1 MCYSE
6 NRARTRP
13 ISFEQFRAV
22 KPRNIP
28 AVQLRRNKLS
38 NRLWEQ
44 IQLATA
50 QQTGTEF
57 APVRTRSYKDTETG
71 VRKHITAAKRVKQ
84 WWFTAENGKLVVNV
98 RYGARLIELAKGK
111 TAVEVASNDQLV
123 PTLELLKQAVEAGEL
138 DAQIAAASEKLRDGF
153 GK

>member
-1 MCYSE
+1 MATLS
-6 NRARTRP
+6 TLKL
-13 ISFEQFRAV
+13 STAV
-22 KPRNIP
+22 KPRNVP

-71 VRKHITAAKRVKQ
+71 IRKHVTAAKRVKQ
-84 WWFTAENGKLVVNV
+84 WWFTADNGKLLINV

-111 TAVEVASNDQLV
+111 TAVEVASTADLV
-123 PTLELLKQAVEAGEL
+123 PTLELIKQAVEAGEL
-138 DAQIAAASEKLRDGF
+138 DAQIASASEKLRDGF

>member
-1 MCYSE
+1 MATLSSLKLS
-6 NRARTRP
+6 A
-13 ISFEQFRAV
+13 AV

-71 VRKHITAAKRVKQ
+71 IRKQITAAKRVKQ
-84 WWFTAENGKLVVNV
+84 WWFTADNGKLVVNV
-98 RYGARLIELAKGK
+98 RYGTRLIELAKGK
-111 TAVEVASNDQLV
+111 TAVEVASKADLV
-123 PTLELLKQAVEAGEL
+123 PTLELIKQAVEAGEL
-138 DAQIAAASEKLRDGF
+138 DAQIEAASIKLREGF

>member
-1 MCYSE
+1 MATVSTLKLS
-6 NRARTRP
+6 AT
-13 ISFEQFRAV
+13 V
-22 KPRNIP
+22 KPRNVP

-50 QQTGTEF
+50 QLTGTEF
-57 APVRTRSYKDTETG
+57 APVRTRSYKDEETG
-71 VRKHITAAKRVKQ
+71 VRKHVTTAKRVKQ
-84 WWFTAENGKLVVNV
+84 WWFTAENGKLIVNV

-111 TAVEVASNDQLV
+111 TAVEVASKADLV
-123 PTLELLKQAVEAGEL
+123 PTLELIKQAVEAGEL
-138 DAQIAAASEKLRDGF
+138 DVQIEAASKKLLDGF

>member
-1 MCYSE
+1 MATLS
-6 NRARTRP
+6 TLKL
-13 ISFEQFRAV
+13 SSVV

-38 NRLWEQ
+38 NRLYEQ

-71 VRKHITAAKRVKQ
+71 IRKQITAAKRVKQ
-84 WWFTAENGKLVVNV
+84 WWFTADNGKLIVNV
-98 RYGARLIELAKGK
+98 RYGTRVIELAKGK
-111 TAVEVASNDQLV
+111 TAVEVASAADLV
-123 PTLELLKQAVEAGEL
+123 PTLELIKKAVEAGEL
-138 DAQIAAASEKLRDGF
+138 DTQIAAASEKLRDGF

>member
-1 MCYSE
+1 MATLSSLKLS
-6 NRARTRP
+6 A
-13 ISFEQFRAV
+13 AV

-28 AVQLRRNKLS
+28 AVQLRRNKIS
-38 NRLWEQ
+38 DRLWEQ

-71 VRKHITAAKRVKQ
+71 LRKQVAAPKRVKQ
-84 WWFTAENGKLVVNV
+84 WWFTADNGKLVINV
-98 RYGARLIELAKGK
+98 RYGARVIELAKGK
-111 TAVEVASNDQLV
+111 TAVEVATKADLV
-123 PTLELLKQAVEAGEL
+123 PTLELIKQAVEAGEL

>member
-1 MCYSE
+1 MATLS
-6 NRARTRP
+6 TLKL
-13 ISFEQFRAV
+13 STAV

-28 AVQLRRNKLS
+28 AVQLRRNKIS
-38 NRLWEQ
+38 DRLWEQ

-71 VRKHITAAKRVKQ
+71 VRKQITAAKRVKQ
-84 WWFTAENGKLVVNV
+84 WWFTAENGKLIVNV
-98 RYGARLIELAKGK
+98 RYGTRLIELAKGK
-111 TAVEVASNDQLV
+111 TAVEVASTADLV
-123 PTLELLKQAVEAGEL
+123 PTLELIKQAVEAGEL

>member
-1 MCYSE
+1 MATLS
-6 NRARTRP
+6 TLKL
-13 ISFEQFRAV
+13 STTV
-22 KPRNIP
+22 KPRNVP

-38 NRLWEQ
+38 NRLYEQ

-57 APVRTRSYKDTETG
+57 APVRTRSYLDTETG
-71 VRKHITAAKRVKQ
+71 IRKHVTAAKRVKQ
-84 WWFTAENGKLVVNV
+84 WWFTADNGKLFLNV
-98 RYGARLIELAKGK
+98 RYGARVIELAKGK
-111 TAVEVASNDQLV
+111 TAVEVATKADLV
-123 PTLELLKQAVEAGEL
+123 PTLELIKQAVEAGEL

>member
-1 MCYSE
+1 MATLSSLKLS
-6 NRARTRP
+6 A
-13 ISFEQFRAV
+13 AV

-50 QQTGTEF
+50 HQTGTEF

-71 VRKHITAAKRVKQ
+71 VRKHVTSAKRVKQ
-84 WWFTAENGKLVVNV
+84 WWFTAENGKLIVNV
-98 RYGARLIELAKGK
+98 RYGTRLIELAKGK
-111 TAVEVASNDQLV
+111 TAVEVASTADLV
-123 PTLELLKQAVEAGEL
+123 PTLELIKQAVEAGEL
-138 DAQIAAASEKLRDGF
+138 DVQIEAASEKLRDGF
-153 GK
+153 GT

>member
-1 MCYSE
+1 MATLS
-6 NRARTRP
+6 TLKL
-13 ISFEQFRAV
+13 STAV

-71 VRKHITAAKRVKQ
+71 IRKQITAAKRVKQ
-84 WWFTAENGKLVVNV
+84 WWFTADNGKLLVNV
-98 RYGARLIELAKGK
+98 RYGTRLIELAKGK
-111 TAVEVASNDQLV
+111 TAVEVASAADLV
-123 PTLELLKQAVEAGEL
+123 PTLELIKQAVEAGEL
-138 DAQIAAASEKLRDGF
+138 DVQIAAASEKLRDGF
-153 GK
+153 VK